1 MVEKIRVVESGNH
14 REEFKVSEHGG
25 VERREHIIE
34 DKGAERRQVV
44 YKLSQFIWLVTGVV
58 EVLIALRFFLKL
70 IAANPEN
77 PFAQLVYNVTYLFLW
92 PFLNLTA
99 TPSAGGMVLEIPSLI
114 AMLVYALVAW
124 GIVSLIQLFA
134 DRSSTRSTL
143 VEERS
148 R

>member
-1 MVEKIRVVESGNH
+1 MAEKIRVVESGNH
-14 REEFKVSEHGG
+14 REEIKVSEHGG

-34 DKGAERRQVV
+34 DKAAERRQVV
-44 YKLSQFIWLVTGVV
+44 YKLSQFIWLVTGIV

-99 TPSAGGMVLEIPSLI
+99 TPSAGGMVLEIPSLV

-124 GIVSLIQLFA
+124 GIVGLIQLFG
-134 DRSSTRSTL
+134 DRAGTRRTF